1 MGDTGSP
8 TARRG
13 ERDWTTGSVPRNL
26 LALSWPMMVT
36 EGLYM
41 IGISIDMVW
50 VGRLGSAAMAGI
62 GVAGIYAG
70 VQLMLMAGL
79 SIGTRALVARYIGAR
94 DIAGANHAAQQGF
107 VISLI
112 YTVVMVVLGVVFA
125 ETVLTLMG
133 FSPEV
138 VAIGAAY
145 MRIMFGFGSVTVA
158 FWYMG
163 YSIIQASGDATTP
176 LVITILYRVLHV
188 PLCYALVLGEWGFPQ
203 MGSDGA
209 AVANVIS
216 RGTGM
221 VLVLCAL
228 YGGRAVFFDSD
239 RWLRGWKVRGADIS
253 MARRVLDFMAVWRV
267 FVIGPGRL
275 RLTMRGFRVDLAMLW
290 RMVKIGIPA
299 SIMGVQ
305 RSLSMIIVA
314 GLVGAF
320 GDTAVAA
327 HSVQQRVEMV
337 LMPVNSGLGLSSG
350 VLAGQNLGAQQPER
364 AERSSWQAVLLS
376 VGLMIICSAAVFFW
390 AENIVRIFNSE
401 PDLVAMT
408 SIFLRIATAGYIFLG
423 VGTVLMQSL
432 SGAGDTIPPMVFG
445 IIAAWGVTVPL
456 AYFLPGVGDIGVN
469 GVRWALVG
477 GFVAQAILSI
487 TYFRLGRWKRK
498 KV

>member
-1 MGDTGSP
+1 MKDTGSP
-8 TARRG
+8 VAGQG

-50 VGRLGSAAMAGI
+50 VGRLGSAAIAGI

-70 VQLMLMAGL
+70 VQMMIMTGL
-79 SIGTRALVARYIGAR
+79 SMGTRALIARYIGSR
-94 DIAGANHAAQQGF
+94 DIEGANYAAQQAF
-107 VISLI
+107 IVSLI
-112 YTVVMVVLGVVFA
+112 YTVVMAVLGVVFA

-133 FSPEV
+133 FASDV

-176 LVITILYRVLHV
+176 LVITIFYRILHV

-203 MGSDGA
+203 MGADGA

-216 RGTGM
+216 RATGM
-221 VLVLCAL
+221 VLVLWAL
-228 YGGRAVFFDSD
+228 YAGWAVSFNSN
-239 RWLRGWKVRGADIS
+239 RWLRGWKVLGTDIS
-253 MARRVLDFMAVWRV
+253 IPRRLLHFVAVWRV
-267 FVIGPGRL
+267 FIVGPGRL
-275 RLTMRGFRVDLAMLW
+275 RLTMRGFRVDLAMVW

-305 RSLSMIIVA
+305 RSLGMIIVA
-314 GLVGAF
+314 GLVGAY
-320 GDTAVAA
+320 GTTAVAA
-327 HSVQQRVEMV
+327 HSLQQRVEMV
-337 LMPVNSGLGLSSG
+337 LMPVNLGLGLGSG
-350 VLAGQNLGAQQPER
+350 VLAGQNLGARQPER
-364 AERSSWQAVLLS
+364 AERSSWQAALLS
-376 VGLMIICSAAVFFW
+376 TGLMVICSAAVFFW

-408 SIFLRIATAGYIFLG
+408 SMFLRIATAGYIFLG

-432 SGAGDTIPPMVFG
+432 SGAGDTVPPMVFG

-456 AYFLPGVGDIGVN
+456 AYFLPGIGDIGVN
-469 GVRWALVG
+469 GVRWALVS

>member
-1 MGDTGSP
+1 MEDTGSP
-8 TARRG
+8 AAGQG

-50 VGRLGSAAMAGI
+50 VGRLGSTAIAGI

-70 VQLMLMAGL
+70 VQMMIMTGL
-79 SIGTRALVARYIGAR
+79 SMGTRALVARYIGAR
-94 DIAGANHAAQQGF
+94 DIEGANHAAQQAF

-112 YTVVMVVLGVVFA
+112 YTVVMAVLGVVFA
-125 ETVLTLMG
+125 EAVLTLMG
-133 FSPEV
+133 FASDV
-138 VAIGAAY
+138 VAIGTSY
-145 MRIMFGFGSVTVA
+145 MRIMFGFGSATVA

-163 YSIIQASGDATTP
+163 YSILQASGDATTP
-176 LVITILYRVLHV
+176 LVITIFYRVLHV

-216 RGTGM
+216 RATGM
-221 VLVLCAL
+221 VLVLWAL
-228 YGGRAVFFDSD
+228 YAGWAVSFKSD
-239 RWLRGWKVRGADIS
+239 RWLRGWKVRDTGRS
-253 MARRVLDFMAVWRV
+253 VPRQLLNFMAIWRV
-267 FVIGPGRL
+267 FIVGPGRL
-275 RLTMRGFRVDLAMLW
+275 RLTMRGFRVDLAMVW
-290 RMVKIGIPA
+290 RMVRIGIPA

-314 GLVGAF
+314 GLTGAF
-320 GDTAVAA
+320 GTTAVAA

-337 LMPVNSGLGLSSG
+337 LMPVNLGLGLGSG
-350 VLAGQNLGAQQPER
+350 VLAGQNLGARQPER
-364 AERSSWQAVLLS
+364 AERSSWQAALLS
-376 VGLMIICSAAVFFW
+376 TGLMVICSTAVFFW

-408 SIFLRIATAGYIFLG
+408 STFLRIATAGYIFLG

-432 SGAGDTIPPMVFG
+432 SGAGDTVPPMVFG
-445 IIAAWGVTVPL
+445 IVAAWGFTVPL
-456 AYFLPGVGDIGVN
+456 AYLLPGVGNIGVN
-469 GVRWALVG
+469 GVRWALVS

-487 TYFRLGRWKRK
+487 AYFRLGRWKRK